1 MNRTR
6 YLGLS
11 LLTLLCWLTAVAQTP
26 PTPPTVTNC
35 EYWFDQQ
42 FDSRKTETMTGDT
55 WSSSIDIS
63 DLKTGLHSVA
73 FRVVDSSGK
82 FSATVVKNFM
92 LVPGTGTGDNS
103 LSICEYWFDQQFSD
117 RKAAEVP
124 IGGAVSLTEDIS
136 ALKPGLHNIAMRVID
151 KNGIV
156 SSVMVKNFMLVPGT
170 GTGDNSLSTCEYWFD
185 QQFSDRKA
193 VEVPVGG
200 VVNIDED
207 ISALK
212 NGLHSI
218 AMRVIDKNGI
228 VSSVMVKNFMLVPGT
243 GTGDNSLSTC
253 EYWFDQQFSDRKA
266 VEVPEGGIINIDE
279 DISALKN
286 GLHSIAMRVIDKNGI
301 VSSVMVKNFMKVEQ
315 MDGDNALT
323 TYEYWIDNAF
333 DERESAAVPDGG
345 IVNLNIDISALKQG
359 LHTFNYRTADKAG
372 KVSAVVTKN
381 FFVKKVEGEGK
392 LIGVDYWFND
402 GPRTR
407 IAIDPA
413 QVSIDKNDIVISM
426 DGVQPR
432 SISEDYTFDATT
444 KTVKTTETITFG
456 IQVFNDAEV
465 GTEAVV
471 ETLEDYLFNVD
482 INAVA
487 LTDDVSDTKVAPQ
500 GGQVQGFSFDGA
512 VGDSLHWELTGSD
525 AKIDFFDANGNRLT
539 PESKTIDEK
548 DVLIIKMPTTT
559 VYALT
564 YGATEA
570 GEMTVKVSI
579 KVAYIQ
585 GDVNSD
591 GVVNVTDIVATV
603 NYIMDK
609 PAPNFN
615 KDAADVNGDGVI
627 NVTDIVMMVNI
638 IMTGGGPSS
647 SRRAAS
653 TGGLILHGKDVL
665 LRDAGN
671 YTAVQFDINLRDG
684 QSVNDVVQCCSSDHQ
699 LTWKMVDAVTC
710 RVVVYSMTNA
720 AFHTIGDA
728 LMNIIMNGGV
738 EDATISNEVL
748 IRAEGTTGIDSY
760 QQVKSYDVYDLR
772 GNKVRQ
778 NATSL
783 DGLSDGVYIINGKK
797 VLHRRKK

>member
-1 MNRTR
+1 MNQLLMKKRVFHIGMTMLLSCW
-6 YLGLS
+6 YLLAS
-11 LLTLLCWLTAVAQTP
+11 AQV
-26 PTPPTVTNC
+26 TVDKC
-35 EYWFDQQ
+35 EYWFDYAY
-42 FDSRKTETMTGDT
+42 DSRTPIPITDGNWVQQLDVGTLQPGLHVMACHVGTSDGR
-55 WSSSIDIS
+55 WSSV
-63 DLKTGLHSVA
+63 L
-73 FRVVDSSGK
+73 
-82 FSATVVKNFM
+82 VKNI
-92 LVPGTGTGDNS
+92 LVPYPSSFENNVLKDY
-103 LSICEYWFDQQFSD
+103 EYWVDHDFEHKVSGTI
-117 RKAAEVP
+117 AASGV
-124 IGGAVSLTEDIS
+124 IDLNLDFKTLS
-136 ALKPGLHNIAMRVID
+136 PGLHNIAFRVLDENGHTSSILVKNFLVPNPSSMEENVLKNYEYWVDHDFEHQVSGTIAASGIIDLDIDFSALAPGLHNIAFRVLDANGHTSTILVKNFLVPEPSSMTENGLYKYRYWIDRDVANAVEVDAPADGIISLDFDASALNDGPHEFSYQVID
-151 KNGIV
+151 KVGHFSATAIHHFIKETIQGE
-156 SSVMVKNFMLVPGT
+156 SKLV
-170 GTGDNSLSTCEYWFD
+170 
-185 QQFSDRKA
+185 
-193 VEVPVGG
+193 
-200 VVNIDED
+200 
-207 ISALK
+207 
-212 NGLHSI
+212 
-218 AMRVIDKNGI
+218 
-228 VSSVMVKNFMLVPGT
+228 
-243 GTGDNSLSTC
+243 
-253 EYWFDQQFSDRKA
+253 
-266 VEVPEGGIINIDE
+266 
-279 DISALKN
+279 
-286 GLHSIAMRVIDKNGI
+286 
-301 VSSVMVKNFMKVEQ
+301 
-315 MDGDNALT
+315 
-323 TYEYWIDNAF
+323 
-333 DERESAAVPDGG
+333 
-345 IVNLNIDISALKQG
+345 
-359 LHTFNYRTADKAG
+359 
-372 KVSAVVTKN
+372 
-381 FFVKKVEGEGK
+381 
-392 LIGVDYWFND
+392 GVDYWFND
-402 GPRTR
+402 DSRTR

-413 QVSIDKNDIVISM
+413 QVTIDKNDIVISL

-432 SISEDYTFDATT
+432 SISEDYTFDAAT
-444 KTVKTTETITFG
+444 KTVKTTETITLG
-456 IQVFNDAEV
+456 LQVFNDAEV
-465 GTEAVV
+465 GSGAVEHTIENV
-471 ETLEDYLFNVD
+471 TFTVTPLFE
-482 INAVA
+482 A

-647 SRRAAS
+647 SRRAAA

-720 AFHTIGDA
+720 AFHTNGDA

>member
-26 PTPPTVTNC
+26 PTVTNF

-42 FDSRKTETMTGDT
+42 FDSHKTETMTGDT

-63 DLKTGLHSVA
+63 TLKTGLHSVA
-73 FRVVDSSGK
+73 FRVSDSDGK
-82 FSATVVKNFM
+82 YSPTVVKNFM

-103 LSICEYWFDQQFSD
+103 LSICQYWFDQQFAN
-117 RKAAEVP
+117 RKDAEVP
-124 IGGAVSLTEDIS
+124 IGGVVNLTEDIS
-136 ALKPGLHNIAMRVID
+136 ALKPGLHTIAMRVID

-170 GTGDNSLSTCEYWFD
+170 GTGDNSLSICQYWFD
-185 QQFSDRKA
+185 QQFSERKS
-193 VEVPVGG
+193 VEVPTDGII
-200 VVNIDED
+200 NIDED
-207 ISALK
+207 ISALQ

-253 EYWFDQQFSDRKA
+253 EYWFDQQFSERKR
-266 VEVPEGGIINIDE
+266 VEVPTDGIINIDE
-279 DISALKN
+279 DISALQN

-372 KVSAVVTKN
+372 LVSAVVTKN

-392 LIGVDYWFND
+392 IIGVDYWFND

-413 QVSIDKNDIVISM
+413 QASIDKNDIVISL

-471 ETLEDYLFNVD
+471 ETLENMTLTVTPLFE
-482 INAVA
+482 A
-487 LTDDVSDTKVAPQ
+487 LVNEASSTQPAPK
-500 GGQVQGFSFDGA
+500 GGQVQGFSYAGA
-512 VGDSLHWELTGSD
+512 VDDVLYWEITGSD
-525 AKIDFFDANGNRLT
+525 AKVDFKDADGNAIT
-539 PESKTIDEK
+539 PETKEIGGKT
-548 DVLIIKMPTTT
+548 VLVVTMPTTT
-559 VYALT
+559 VYVLA
-564 YGATEA
+564 YGATTDDDIVVKVAQPVELTVVGATRAYGDANPTFTYTSSGAAVA
-570 GEMTVKVSI
+570 GEVVFTTTADATSAVGDYTVDIDLTGVTNTYVTV
-579 KVAYIQ
+579 VAGKLTI
-585 GDVNSD
+585 
-591 GVVNVTDIVATV
+591 TPAT
-603 NYIMDK
+603 
-609 PAPNFN
+609 
-615 KDAADVNGDGVI
+615 
-627 NVTDIVMMVNI
+627 
-638 IMTGGGPSS
+638 
-647 SRRAAS
+647 
-653 TGGLILHGKDVL
+653 
-665 LRDAGN
+665 
-671 YTAVQFDINLRDG
+671 
-684 QSVNDVVQCCSSDHQ
+684 
-699 LTWKMVDAVTC
+699 LTV
-710 RVVVYSMTNA
+710 
-720 AFHTIGDA
+720 
-728 LMNIIMNGGV
+728 GV
-738 EDATISNEVL
+738 EDCSITQGEELPTFTLTYDGFKNGEDASVLTTQPTVTTEATASSSPGDYDL
-748 IRAEGTTGIDSY
+748 IVSGGEATNYTFAYTKGKLTIVEATGIR
-760 QQVKSYDVYDLR
+760 QVQLDRPVNVYTIGGTL
-772 GNKVRQ
+772 VRQ

-783 DGLSDGVYIINGKK
+783 DGLPDGVYIVNGKK

>member
-11 LLTLLCWLTAVAQTP
+11 LLTLLCYMTAAAQG
-26 PTPPTVTNC
+26 PTVTKC
-35 EYWFDQQ
+35 EYWIDQQ
-42 FDSRKTETMTGDT
+42 FDSRTTVTMTGAE
-55 WSSSIDIS
+55 WNSSIDIS
-63 DLKTGLHSVA
+63 ALRAGLHSIA
-73 FRVVDSSGK
+73 FRVADNNGLYSS
-82 FSATVVKNFM
+82 ALTKNF
-92 LVPGTGTGDNS
+92 LLAQGTGTGDNS
-103 LSICEYWFDQQFSD
+103 LQTYEYWFDQKFDAKKSG
-117 RKAAEVP
+117 AIP
-124 IGGAVSLTEDIS
+124 TGGVINIDEDIS
-136 ALKPGLHNIAMRVID
+136 ALNHGLHSIAMRVVD
-151 KNGIV
+151 KNGVV
-156 SSVMVKNFMLVPGT
+156 SSALTKNFLLVQGT
-170 GTGDNSLSTCEYWFD
+170 GTGDNSLQTYEYWIDHDFGN
-185 QQFSDRKA
+185 RKSG
-193 VEVPVGG
+193 EIPTGG

-207 ISALK
+207 ISAL
-212 NGLHSI
+212 NYGLHSI

-228 VSSVMVKNFMLVPGT
+228 VSSVLT
-243 GTGDNSLSTC
+243 
-253 EYWFDQQFSDRKA
+253 
-266 VEVPEGGIINIDE
+266 
-279 DISALKN
+279 
-286 GLHSIAMRVIDKNGI
+286 
-301 VSSVMVKNFMKVEQ
+301 KNFMKVER

-413 QVSIDKNDIVISM
+413 QASIDKNDIVISM

-432 SISEDYTFDATT
+432 SISEDYSFDATT

-647 SRRAAS
+647 SRRAAA

-665 LRDAGN
+665 LRDVGN

-720 AFHTIGDA
+720 AFYTNGDA

-772 GNKVRQ
+772 GNKVRS
-778 NATSL
+778 NASDL
-783 DGLSDGVYIINGKK
+783 SGLSDGVYIVNGKK

>member
-1 MNRTR
+1 MNQLLMKKRVFHIGMTMLLSCW
-6 YLGLS
+6 YLLAS
-11 LLTLLCWLTAVAQTP
+11 AQV
-26 PTPPTVTNC
+26 TVDKC
-35 EYWFDQQ
+35 EYWFDYAY
-42 FDSRKTETMTGDT
+42 DSRTPIPITDGNWVQQLDVGTLQPGLHVMACHVGTSDGR
-55 WSSSIDIS
+55 WSSV
-63 DLKTGLHSVA
+63 L
-73 FRVVDSSGK
+73 
-82 FSATVVKNFM
+82 VKNI
-92 LVPGTGTGDNS
+92 LVPYPSSFENNVLKDY
-103 LSICEYWFDQQFSD
+103 EYWVDHDFEHKVSGTI
-117 RKAAEVP
+117 AASGV
-124 IGGAVSLTEDIS
+124 IDLNLDFKTLS
-136 ALKPGLHNIAMRVID
+136 PGLHNIAFRVLDENGHTSSILVKNFLVPNPSSMEENVLKNYEYWVDHDFEHKVSGTIAASGIIDLDIDFSALAPGLHNIAFRVLDANGHTSTILVKNFLVPEPSSMTENGLYKYRYWIDRDVANAVEVDAPADGIISLDFDASALNDGPHEFSNQVID
-151 KNGIV
+151 KVGHFSATAIHHFIKETIQGE
-156 SSVMVKNFMLVPGT
+156 SKLV
-170 GTGDNSLSTCEYWFD
+170 
-185 QQFSDRKA
+185 
-193 VEVPVGG
+193 
-200 VVNIDED
+200 
-207 ISALK
+207 
-212 NGLHSI
+212 
-218 AMRVIDKNGI
+218 
-228 VSSVMVKNFMLVPGT
+228 
-243 GTGDNSLSTC
+243 
-253 EYWFDQQFSDRKA
+253 
-266 VEVPEGGIINIDE
+266 
-279 DISALKN
+279 
-286 GLHSIAMRVIDKNGI
+286 
-301 VSSVMVKNFMKVEQ
+301 
-315 MDGDNALT
+315 
-323 TYEYWIDNAF
+323 
-333 DERESAAVPDGG
+333 
-345 IVNLNIDISALKQG
+345 
-359 LHTFNYRTADKAG
+359 
-372 KVSAVVTKN
+372 
-381 FFVKKVEGEGK
+381 
-392 LIGVDYWFND
+392 GVDYWFND
-402 GPRTR
+402 DSRTR

-413 QVSIDKNDIVISM
+413 QVTIDKNDIVISL

-432 SISEDYTFDATT
+432 SISEDYTFDAAT
-444 KTVKTTETITFG
+444 KTVKTTETITLG
-456 IQVFNDAEV
+456 LQVFNDAEV
-465 GTEAVV
+465 GSGAVEHTIENV
-471 ETLEDYLFNVD
+471 TFTVTPLFE
-482 INAVA
+482 A

-647 SRRAAS
+647 SRRAAA

-720 AFHTIGDA
+720 AFHTNGDA